1 MRCGCFLLFN
11 NVILGYACRSHCNM
25 LLLVVSILYLVFL
38 VLLVLSLLFVVAVDR
53 VFIFFCDG
61 RRHSQADS
69 SVQCRIIVCAWVERC
84 IFVVGLVIL
93 GFAWFSLEVHA
104 FHGFDSC
111 VFFCCISVLY
121 HCLPGVAL
129 VVVVLYESPRR

>member
-25 LLLVVSILYLVFL
+25 LVLVVSILYLVFL
-38 VLLVLSLLFVVAVDR
+38 VLLVLSLLFVVAFDR

-69 SVQCRIIVCAWVERC
+69 SVQCRIIVCARVERC

-93 GFAWFSLEVHA
+93 GFVRFSLEVHA

-111 VFFCCISVLY
+111 VFLLYFCFVL
-121 HCLPGVAL
+121 LFVTASRGW
-129 VVVVLYESPRR
+129 